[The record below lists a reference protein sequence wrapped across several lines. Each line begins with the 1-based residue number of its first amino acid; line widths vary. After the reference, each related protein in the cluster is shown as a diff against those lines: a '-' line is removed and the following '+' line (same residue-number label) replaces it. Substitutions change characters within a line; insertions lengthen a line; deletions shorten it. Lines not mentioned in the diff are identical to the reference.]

1 MYVHVQKLPQGC
13 LLTLH
18 PGATSYRP
26 LAQALRNILQGP
38 AASVWVDCRHV
49 RTLPAG
55 VLRVLRRVAACLW
68 QRGGHLVVCHL
79 SATAHAGLAADAH
92 QPLAASLL
100 DARHYGL
107 ACPRPEAAEG

>member
-1 MYVHVQKLPQGC
+1 MQVHIEELPQGC

-18 PGATSYRP
+18 PGATSYCP
-26 LAQALRNILQGP
+26 LAQALRDIVRGP

-49 RTLPAG
+49 RVLPAG
-55 VLRVLRRVAACLW
+55 VLRVLRRVAAGLW
-68 QRGGHLVVCHL
+68 QRGGHLVLCHL
-79 SATAHAGLAADAH
+79 PPTDPALLAADAH

-107 ACPRPEAAEG
+107 ACPRPEAAGG

>member
-1 MYVHVQKLPQGC
+1 MQVHVEELPQGC

-18 PGATSYRP
+18 PGATSHRP
-26 LAQALRNILQGP
+26 LAQALRDILQGP

-49 RTLPAG
+49 RALPAG

-68 QRGGHLVVCHL
+68 QRGGHLVLCHL
-79 SATAHAGLAADAH
+79 PPADRALLAADAH

-100 DARHYGL
+100 DAQHYGL
-107 ACPRPEAAEG
+107 TCPRPAAAEG